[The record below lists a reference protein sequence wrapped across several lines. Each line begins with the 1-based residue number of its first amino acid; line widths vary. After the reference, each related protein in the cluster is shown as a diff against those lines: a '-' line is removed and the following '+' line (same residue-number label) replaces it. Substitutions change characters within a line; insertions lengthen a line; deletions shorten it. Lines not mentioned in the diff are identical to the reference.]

1 MFFLFNDRLVIVPT
15 AVPNLQGLGVT
26 PEQTTAMSVNTAI
39 ATIQRAFIRNPHL
52 MAEEPETSE
61 AGAWLLAVRSN
72 VNAALFIPRPR
83 ARALA
88 DVPFRIATVSAIT
101 LGKLSVAANQNKLT
115 ASMIN
120 QAVWLSAA

>member
-1 MFFLFNDRLVIVPT
+1 MFFLFNDRLIIVPT
-15 AVPNLQGLGVT
+15 EVPSLKGLAIT
-26 PEQTTAMSVNTAI
+26 PEQATNMPVNVAI

-52 MAEEPETSE
+52 MADEPETSE

-72 VNAALFIPRPR
+72 INAALFIPRPK
-83 ARALA
+83 AKYLA

-101 LGKLSVAANQNKLT
+101 LGKLSVASSQDRLT
-115 ASMIN
+115 AAMIN